1 MKKNIAE
8 RCVDLFVQVRWRRR
22 GSNRRTDTTP
32 DCPDSLKLGYECSG
46 NIFGRM
52 PMKIKKIKSQKK
64 NNENGYS
71 LGCFGFISLFPWRQ
85 TINISFA
92 PS

>member
-32 DCPDSLKLGYECSG
+32 DSLDSFKLGYECSG

-64 NNENGYS
+64 TTRMVILLDVLVLS
-71 LGCFGFISLFPWRQ
+71 VFFLGAKP
-85 TINISFA
+85 
-92 PS
+92 